1 MRWILSVLILAAL
14 STGAYADRSV
24 FFENLD
30 KDNGLSNMAVSSI
43 VQDSKGFLW
52 FGTQSGLNRYDGYE
66 FKVYKKEP
74 FDTNSLSHDLVQTLF
89 MDENDILWI
98 GTYRGLNRLDL
109 KTDEITRYRN
119 IPGDSGSI
127 SNDVVVSIIRDA
139 EGKLWVGTL
148 NGLNVLDEETG
159 IFRHFFHDPERPD
172 SLSNNTIRALHTDSD
187 GRLWIGTYGGLNLYR
202 PETDDFQV
210 WQHEEGNPGSI
221 ASNNV
226 MAIDQTQPGT
236 LWLGTWGGGGLS
248 RFDIASGTAAN
259 FKLPDNRSYSLEPLE
274 NGMLYIGTWGGGLFE
289 FDIVS
294 GSWKHYGY
302 ESHDPSSLT
311 HNIVY
316 SLYMDASDILWIG
329 TNGGGVNKL
338 KKPDTNFRYW
348 TNNPE
353 NPDSLSMGKV
363 TAVYRDSTDTLWI
376 GTYNGGLNRYDP
388 EQDRMIHY
396 RTDSDERRRI
406 SNDIVTHIAEDS
418 RGNLWVCTNQGL
430 NRYNRR
436 EDRFERWFGD
446 DSETPL
452 PDQIVYKLLED
463 GDRTLWIGTYNSGLV
478 HYYPKSGELV
488 HYPHDPKDPDSL
500 SDNLVYELFLD
511 SRGDLWIGTNNGLN
525 LFNREED
532 KFFHY
537 YHDEEDPTT
546 LTSNTVQEIY
556 EDEEGNLWLGTI
568 SGGLNLMDRRSG
580 TFTHYMTEEGL
591 PSNTIY
597 GILKDDRGRMW
608 MSTMNHLVLFD
619 PESGRFQTIDEDKG
633 FWSQEFARGHFTD
646 RERNLLYFGSTE
658 GLYEISPGEFS
669 QNMHVPPV
677 YLTSFKIFDKEVK
690 FPDSLLEIDSIEV
703 EYRDK
708 FIAFEFAALDF
719 VNPDKNQYS
728 YKLEGFDSDWIN
740 SGTRRYASYTN
751 LGPGQYTFRVRASNN
766 DHIWNMNGLEVDLR
780 VIPPFYRT
788 PWAYLIYLILFFA
801 FIYLVISEMNRL
813 QRQRFLRKTRE
824 IERLRLKEL
833 EAEVHERRKVESQLI
848 LARDEAERANRS
860 KSNFIANISH
870 EIRTPLNAIIGYTH
884 LIRKETDNRSIHDL
898 LGVIKKSG
906 NQLLTLINDL
916 LDLSVIES
924 GKLRI
929 HRTPVRLDEV
939 VEDIYSTYGYRI
951 GEKGLQFQVR
961 IEPETPGNI
970 YIDAH
975 RIRQILFN
983 LVGNALKFTEA
994 GRIEVLIEGQI
1005 HRPEKETDILPE
1017 KFACFRFQVKD
1028 TGIGID
1034 QKVRESI
1041 FESFTQQEGQAEK
1054 YGGTGLGLAITR
1066 ELAEAMG
1073 GSIEVESEVG
1083 KGSVFTVTFPRV
1095 RVLDEQ
1101 EKGSAVTGAVNAPA
1115 EAADSARISADRPA
1129 ASPASSTAYA
1139 SAELSSAASPVAPDP
1154 FSGEFTGEAE
1164 NRAALV
1170 PWLQDEAY
1178 PWWERIS
1185 RSLFLDDWKEFAAAL
1200 QEKGDVFGSGDLL
1213 AFGRALENCIAHS
1226 RIADLQKLSG
1236 DFPKL
1241 VETIV
1246 VFPDSS

>member
-1 MRWILSVLILAAL
+1 MKAVKMRWFLSVLMLAAVSL
-14 STGAYADRSV
+14 SASADRSV
-24 FFENLD
+24 FFEILD

-89 MDENDILWI
+89 MDEDDILWI

-119 IPGDSGSI
+119 VPGDSGSI
-127 SNDVVVSIIRDA
+127 SNDVVVSIMRDA
-139 EGKLWVGTL
+139 EGNLWVGTL

-159 IFRHFFHDPERPD
+159 TFRQFFHDPDGPN
-172 SLSNNTIRALHTDSD
+172 SLSNNTVRALYSD
-187 GRLWIGTYGGLNLYR
+187 AGGRLWIGTYGGLNLYR
-202 PETDDFQV
+202 PDTDDFQV
-210 WQHEEGNPGSI
+210 WQQEENDPNSI

-248 RFDIASGTAAN
+248 RFDIESGTAEN
-259 FKLPDNRSYSLEPLE
+259 FTLPDNRSYSLESLE
-274 NGMLYIGTWGGGLFE
+274 DGRMYIGTWGGGLFE
-289 FDIVS
+289 LNPETD
-294 GSWKHYGY
+294 SWEHYSY
-302 ESHDPSSLT
+302 ESHDPSSLS

-316 SLYMDASDILWIG
+316 SLYMDQSDILWIG
-329 TNGGGVNKL
+329 TNGGGINKL

-353 NPDSLSMGKV
+353 DPDSISMGKV
-363 TAVYRDSTDTLWI
+363 AAVYRDSTDTLWI
-376 GTYNGGLNRYDP
+376 GTYNGGLNRYDAV
-388 EQDRMIHY
+388 QDRMIHY
-396 RTDSDERRRI
+396 RTEGNAQHRI
-406 SNDIVTHIAEDS
+406 SNDIVNYIIEDS

-430 NRYNRR
+430 NRFNRK
-436 EDRFERWFGD
+436 EDRFERWFGA
-446 DSETPL
+446 DSDTPL

-463 GDRTLWIGTYNSGLV
+463 RDRTLWIGTYNSGLV
-478 HYYPKSGELV
+478 HYYPKTGELV

-511 SRGDLWIGTNNGLN
+511 SRENLWIGTNNGLN
-525 LFNREED
+525 LYNREED
-532 KFFHY
+532 TFFHY

-546 LTSNTVQEIY
+546 LTSNTVHEIY
-556 EDEEGNLWLGTI
+556 EDIEGNLWLGTI
-568 SGGLNLMDRRSG
+568 SGGLNLLDRETGIFSH
-580 TFTHYMTEEGL
+580 FMTEEGL

-597 GILKDDRGRMW
+597 GILEDNRGRMW

-619 PESGRFQTIDEDKG
+619 PHDGRFQTIDEDKG
-633 FWSQEFARGHFTD
+633 FWSQEFARGHYID
-646 RERNLLYFGSTE
+646 SGRNLLYFGSTE
-658 GLYEISPGEFS
+658 GLYEISPGDFS
-669 QNMHVPPV
+669 QNLHVPPV
-677 YLTSFKIFDKEVK
+677 YLTSFKVFDKEVK
-690 FPDSLLEIDSIEV
+690 FPEALSEIGSIDV
-703 EYRDK
+703 DYRDK
-708 FIAFEFAALDF
+708 FIAFEFAALDY
-719 VNPDKNQYS
+719 VNPQKNQYS
-728 YKLEGFDSDWIN
+728 YKLEGFDTDWIN

-751 LGPGQYTFRVRASNN
+751 LVPGQYTFRVRASNN
-766 DHIWNMNGLEVDLR
+766 DHVWNMNGLEVDLR

-788 PWAYLIYLILFFA
+788 PWSYLIYLMLFIA
-801 FIYLVISEMNRL
+801 LIYFIIYEMNRL

-824 IERLRLKEL
+824 IERMRLQEL
-833 EAEVHERRKVESQLI
+833 EAEVRERRKVEAQLI
-848 LARDEAERANRS
+848 LARDEAQRANRS

-884 LIRKETDNRSIHDL
+884 LIRKETDNRDIHDL

-906 NQLLTLINDL
+906 NQLLSLINDL

-929 HRTPVRLDEV
+929 HRTPMRLDEV

-951 GEKGLQFQVR
+951 GEKGLQLQVR
-961 IEPETPGNI
+961 IKPGTPGNI
-970 YIDAH
+970 FADAH

-983 LVGNALKFTEA
+983 LVGNALKFTDS
-994 GRIEVLIEGQI
+994 GSIEVFIEGQI
-1005 HRPEKETDILPE
+1005 HHPEKEAE
-1017 KFACFRFQVKD
+1017 ENRESFACLRFRVKD

-1034 QKVRESI
+1034 PKVRETI
-1041 FESFTQQEGQAEK
+1041 FDAFTQQEGQAEK

-1066 ELAEAMG
+1066 ELVEAMS

-1083 KGSVFTVTFPRV
+1083 EGSVFTVTFPHIRV
-1095 RVLDEQ
+1095 FDEQ
-1101 EKGSAVTGAVNAPA
+1101 EKEGAGTGTVNTPS
-1115 EAADSARISADRPA
+1115 EAA
-1129 ASPASSTAYA
+1129 ASPIPSS
-1139 SAELSSAASPVAPDP
+1139 PAPDQAP
-1154 FSGEFTGEAE
+1154 AEFTGEAE
-1164 NRAALV
+1164 NREALV

-1185 RSLFLDDWKEFAAAL
+1185 RSLFLDDWKEFSAAL
-1200 QEKGDVFGSGDLL
+1200 QEKGDEHGCRDLL
-1213 AFGRALENCIAHS
+1213 AFGRALENSIAHS
-1226 RIADLQKLSG
+1226 RIADLQKLSA

-1241 VETIV
+1241 IETIV
-1246 VFPDSS
+1246 VFPGSS